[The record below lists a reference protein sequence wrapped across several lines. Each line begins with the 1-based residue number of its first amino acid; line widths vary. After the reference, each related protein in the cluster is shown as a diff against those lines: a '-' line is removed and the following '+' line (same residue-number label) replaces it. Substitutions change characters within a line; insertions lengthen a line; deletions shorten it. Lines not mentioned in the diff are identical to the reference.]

1 MDQEA
6 IRSRIEK
13 GLDRDDV
20 TLPIFNQVAL
30 EMQRLITSGNYSLS
44 DIGKVVMRDP
54 GLVSDVLKMAN
65 SSFYGGLTPA
75 KTVHEASVRLGAKS
89 IYNLVTALTQKQLY
103 RSKKKAFQTWM
114 KPLWSH
120 ALGVAFSSRWL
131 SRHVGLQ
138 AQMDEAFMAG
148 LLHDVGKLYVLRVV
162 EDVEKELGETLP
174 VDADFISSIMNERH
188 PDVGERYMM
197 RLNMPEVYCQVAGR
211 HHDAEVS
218 PKPSILNVVRLVNL
232 ACNREGIGLK
242 KHPEIQL
249 EASPEAM
256 ALKVGPELVEELSQ
270 KLKDY
275 IASLT
280 QLLGSG

>member
-1 MDQEA
+1 MDQES

-30 EMQRLITSGNYSLS
+30 EMQQLIASGNYSLN
-44 DIGKVVMRDP
+44 DIGKVIMRDP

-65 SSFYGGLTPA
+65 SSFYGALTPA
-75 KTVHEASVRLGAKS
+75 KTIQEASVRLGAKS
-89 IYNLVTALTQKQLY
+89 LYNLVTALTQKQLY
-103 RSKKKAFQTWM
+103 RSKKKAFQIWM

-131 SRHVGLQ
+131 SRCVGLQ
-138 AQMDEAFMAG
+138 AQMEEAFMAG

-162 EDVEKELGETLP
+162 EDLEKELGETLP
-174 VDADFISSIMNERH
+174 VDADFISSLMDERH
-188 PDVGERYMM
+188 PHVGERYMM
-197 RLNMPEVYCQVAGR
+197 RLKLPEVYCSVAGR

-232 ACNREGIGLK
+232 ACNRAGIGLK
-242 KHPEIQL
+242 KLPEIQL

>member
-6 IRSRIEK
+6 IRSQIEK

-44 DIGKVVMRDP
+44 DIGKVIMRDP

-75 KTVHEASVRLGAKS
+75 KTVQEASVRLGAKS
-89 IYNLVTALTQKQLY
+89 LYNLVTALTQKQLY
-103 RSKKKAFQTWM
+103 RSKKKAFQSWM

-131 SRHVGLQ
+131 SRYVGLQ
-138 AQMDEAFMAG
+138 AQMEEAFMAG

-162 EDVEKELGETLP
+162 EDLEKELGETLP
-174 VDADFISSIMNERH
+174 VDADHITSLMDQRH
-188 PDVGERYMM
+188 PDVGARYMM
-197 RLNMPEVYCQVAGR
+197 RLNMPEVYCTVAGT
-211 HHDAEVS
+211 HHEAEVS
-218 PKPSILNVVRLVNL
+218 SKPSVLNVVRLVDL

-242 KHPEIQL
+242 KLPEIQL
-249 EASPEAM
+249 ETSKEAV
-256 ALKVGPELVEELSQ
+256 ALKVGPELIEELSQ

-275 IASLT
+275 IASLA
-280 QLLGSG
+280 QLMG

>member
-1 MDQEA
+1 MDEEKV
-6 IRSRIEK
+6 RLLIEK

-30 EMQRLITSGNYSLS
+30 EMQRLITSGNYSLN
-44 DIGKVVMRDP
+44 DIGRVVMRDP

-65 SSFYGGLTPA
+65 SSFYGGQSPA
-75 KTVHEASVRLGAKS
+75 KTVQEASVRLGAKS
-89 IYNLVTALTQKQLY
+89 LYNLVTALTQKQLY
-103 RSKKKAFQTWM
+103 RSKKKAFQQWM

-131 SRHVGLQ
+131 SRYVGLQ
-138 AQMDEAFMAG
+138 TQMEEAFMAG

-162 EDVEKELGETLP
+162 EDVEKEVGEPLP
-174 VDADFISSIMNERH
+174 VDADFISCLMNEKH
-188 PDVGERYMM
+188 PGAGERYMR
-197 RLNMPEVYCQVAGR
+197 RLNLPEVYCLVAGS
-211 HHDAEVS
+211 HHETEVRQA
-218 PKPSILNVVRLVNL
+218 PSILNVVRLVNL

-242 KHPEIQL
+242 KLPEIQV

-270 KLKDY
+270 KLKGY

>member
-13 GLDRDDV
+13 GLERDDV

-30 EMQRLITSGNYSLS
+30 EMQRLITAGNYSLN
-44 DIGKVVMRDP
+44 DIGKVIMRDA

-65 SSFYGGLTPA
+65 SSFYGGLSPA
-75 KTVHEASVRLGAKS
+75 KTVQEASVRLGAKS
-89 IYNLVTALTQKQLY
+89 LYNLVTALTQKQLY

-131 SRHVGLQ
+131 SKVVGLQ
-138 AQMDEAFMAG
+138 GQMEEAFMAG

-174 VDADFISSIMNERH
+174 ADPDFISSLMDVRH
-188 PDVGERYMM
+188 PDVGARYMK
-197 RLNMPEVYCQVAGR
+197 RLNMPELYCTVAGG
-211 HHDAEVS
+211 HHGTEVI
-218 PKPSILNVVRLVNL
+218 PIPSVLNVVRLVNQ

-242 KHPEIQL
+242 KLPEIQL
-249 EASPEAM
+249 EATPEAM
-256 ALKVGPELVEELSQ
+256 ALKVGPDLVEELSQ